1 MYSITKRLV
10 NLTESSGITSIFT
23 YLTDQESGLNLSSY
37 GIFSIFQNIILLR
50 YVEADAQLKRSMLIL
65 KMRASSHD
73 QSILQFSILRKSGLK
88 IIGRMDEYQ
97 GILSGIAQKVY
108 QQYLDREKKILEKE
122 AERRQKRKAR
132 LDVQQKRI
140 SQQESASKTRRRKR
154 VKKS

>member
-1 MYSITKRLV
+1 
-10 NLTESSGITSIFT
+10 
-23 YLTDQESGLNLSSY
+23 
-37 GIFSIFQNIILLR
+37 
-50 YVEADAQLKRSMLIL
+50 MLIL

-122 AERRQKRKAR
+122 TERRQKRKAR
-132 LDVQQKRI
+132 LDAQQKRI
-140 SQQESASKTRRRKR
+140 SQQESASKARRRKR